1 MADVKA
7 FMKLIKAMESSG
19 GKDTK
24 HTRMTAGMHEGDTAI
39 GNYGV
44 MPNTAKEIAKRK
56 IGTDEQLP
64 SDDVIKNIPNPQVET
79 LLAENPQLAERY
91 AEFMAKRVLD
101 KTKGDPIAGM
111 TAWHY
116 GHNLSPQALKE
127 KMQEAPEYVEKV
139 VQRIDENAL
148 SSKLPSLM
156 DLMKVYPPDY
166 PRSKK
171 RD

>member
-19 GKDTK
+19 GTN
-24 HTRMTAGMHEGDTAI
+24 TRHVAVDKGIHEGDTAI
-39 GNYGV
+39 GNYGI
-44 MPNTAKEIAKRK
+44 MPNTAKEIAVRREREGE
-56 IGTDEQLP
+56 GTP
-64 SDDVIKNIPNPQVET
+64 SDDVIKNLQNPQVEQ
-79 LLAENPQLAERY
+79 LLKENPSLAKQY

-116 GHNLSPQALKE
+116 GHNMSPSQLKDT
-127 KMQEAPEYVEKV
+127 MDRNPSYVDKV
-139 VQRIDENAL
+139 NQRIDENNL
-148 SSKLPSLM
+148 QSKMPSLM
-156 DLMKVYPPDY
+156 DLMKVYPVDF

-171 RD
+171 